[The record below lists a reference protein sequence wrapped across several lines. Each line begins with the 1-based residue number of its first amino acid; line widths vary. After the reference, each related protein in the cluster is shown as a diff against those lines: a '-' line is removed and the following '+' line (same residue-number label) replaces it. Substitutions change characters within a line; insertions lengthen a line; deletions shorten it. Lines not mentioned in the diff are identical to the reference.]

1 MADNGNGFGWFLAGL
16 GIGAAI
22 GILYAPRSGEET
34 RQMVRDRAEEQRDR
48 VARKARDARQQA
60 NQWVDRGKDFVQQQK
75 DQLKTAYDAGR
86 QAYKDATATGE
97 GT

>member
-1 MADNGNGFGWFLAGL
+1 MADNGNSFGWFLAGL

-48 VARKARDARQQA
+48 VTRRAREARQQA

-75 DQLKTAYDAGR
+75 EQLKTAYDAGR

>member
-1 MADNGNGFGWFLAGL
+1 MADNGSGFGWFLAGL

-34 RQMVRDRAEEQRDR
+34 RQIVRDRAEEQRDR
-48 VARKARDARQQA
+48 VVRKARDARQQA

-86 QAYKDATATGE
+86 QAYKDATAPGE